1 MTTKIAFAL
10 CCAVALGASAQ
21 AATITING
29 TPGSIP
35 GGVGTAIEQNNVF
48 NNTTNLPAGYSG
60 FVGPTSGGWF
70 LNGSVTA
77 NIAAYSVT
85 WFFLGSE
92 SVAVNQLSS
101 VVPLFTAGNQNNNC
115 FGCSNGTFNSLVPIA
130 STTNS
135 VALIP
140 LTLTNTNS
148 GLIADNGSGPNSS
161 DLIFAY
167 VSPVGN
173 GFTLST
179 TPTDW
184 FAFGFNDDHG
194 AIDLDFDDFMGVA
207 HVVQAIPGPIAGA
220 GLPGL
225 ILASGGLLGWWRRR
239 QKIA

>member
-29 TPGSIP
+29 TPESVP

-48 NNTTNLPAGYSG
+48 NNTTNLPAGYAG
-60 FVGPTSGGWF
+60 FVGPTSSGWF

-77 NIAAYSVT
+77 NIPDYSVT
-85 WFFLGSE
+85 WFFLGAE
-92 SVAVNQLSS
+92 SAHVNQLSS
-101 VVPLFTAGNQNNNC
+101 VLFSAGNQNNNC
-115 FGCSNGTFNSLVPIA
+115 SGCSNGTFNSLMPIA
-130 STTNS
+130 STTDS
-135 VALIP
+135 LSLIP
-140 LTLTNTNS
+140 LTLTDTNS
-148 GLIADNGSGPNSS
+148 GLIASNGSGPNSS

-173 GFTLST
+173 GFTLSV

-184 FAFGFNDDHG
+184 FAFGFNDDQG

-207 HVVQAIPGPIAGA
+207 HVQAAVPGPSAGA

-239 QKIA
+239 QKT

>member
-48 NNTTNLPAGYSG
+48 NNTTNLPAGYGG

-115 FGCSNGTFNSLVPIA
+115 FGCSNGTFNSLVSIA
-130 STTNS
+130 STTDS

-194 AIDLDFDDFMGVA
+194 AIDRDFDDFMGVA
-207 HVVQAIPGPIAGA
+207 HVAQAIPGPIAGA